1 MTKKT
6 NNSGKVLI
14 APSILAADFGQL
26 NKEIASVEESAD
38 MLHVDLMDHHFVPNL
53 SFGAPVVRCIK
64 TKLPMDCHLMVENP
78 EQYLEELAEI
88 GVASVTVHA
97 EATPHLHN
105 VLMKV
110 RELGMKPAVAIN
122 PGTSLEMISEVLPMV
137 EMVLVMS
144 VNPGFGGQKFLD
156 LALDKIK
163 KLRAEWPDLLIQAD
177 GGINAETAALCR
189 KAGANVLVAGSYI
202 FKAKNKK
209 TAIESLR
216 GKF

>member
-1 MTKKT
+1 MNKKAQ
-6 NNSGKVLI
+6 NSGKILV

-26 NKEIASVEESAD
+26 NEDIAAVEPFAD

-53 SFGAPVVRCIK
+53 TFGAPVIRCIK
-64 TKLPMDCHLMVENP
+64 TKLPMDCHLMVEHP
-78 EQYLEELAEI
+78 EEYLVELAEI

-97 EATPHLHN
+97 ESTPHLHR

-122 PGTSLEMISEVLPMV
+122 PGTSLSAIEEVLPMV

-156 LALDKIK
+156 LALGKIK
-163 KLRAEWPDLLIQAD
+163 KLRADWPDLLIQAD

-189 KAGANVLVAGSYI
+189 EAGANVLVAGSYI
-202 FKAKNKK
+202 FKATDKK
-209 TAIESLR
+209 AAVKSLR
-216 GKF
+216 G